1 MGVGG
6 TLFGFTLHKEG
17 IGGMQELAGG
27 KRRVRFSLG
36 VVLFFIISA
45 LVWLLSLWVVSE
57 IVLKGT
63 GTQIE
68 RKPEAW
74 EIISVG
80 LIYVALPIGIGI
92 YGIKHGRNARVAET
106 KPGPEPAYKGQPGV
120 KRAVV
125 FAIVALVVPGM
136 FGFTGL
142 VSDLAPGETYAVR
155 LLMAGLLFLIWGL
168 VCGYFN
174 PRLWPVAGVV
184 VWGGFFLPPVLI
196 SSLGVALGG
205 GYLGLVLRRSSVIPR
220 LFRRKQCQWFMKGGN
235 Q

>member
-1 MGVGG
+1 VVNEEAGA
-6 TLFGFTLHKEG
+6 LSDFTPHKEG
-17 IGGMQELAGG
+17 VGEVQESAGW
-27 KRRVRFSLG
+27 KRHVRFSLG
-36 VVLFFIISA
+36 VVLLLTSA

-63 GTQIE
+63 GTQNE

-92 YGIKHGRNARVAET
+92 YGIKHGRNAQVAET
-106 KPGPEPAYKGQPGV
+106 KPGPELAYKDQPGV

-142 VSDLAPGETYAVR
+142 VSDLAPGGNYAVR

-168 VCGYFN
+168 VTGYFN
-174 PRLWPVAGVV
+174 PRL
-184 VWGGFFLPPVLI
+184 
-196 SSLGVALGG
+196 
-205 GYLGLVLRRSSVIPR
+205 
-220 LFRRKQCQWFMKGGN
+220 
-235 Q
+235 